1 MADLNWAAISF
12 VSPTLIASSTDCAK
26 PAMIV
31 SASSDV
37 KFSTIERKKA
47 KIQKP
52 PATNLTR
59 AIHKKQQ
66 QSGITQNTFV
76 LHESDKEN
84 RPCF

>member
-1 MADLNWAAISF
+1 MAQRAKSRTKHQSYPKITVKDLNPEF
-12 VSPTLIASSTDCAK
+12 KENLYYK
-26 PAMIV
+26 KYLLE
-31 SASSDV
+31 SD
-37 KFSTIERKKA
+37 SECT
-47 KIQKP
+47 